1 VFKIGIA
8 SHAQLSIFGTTVRG
22 PGENLGVGDAGVG
35 IKWRLLD
42 DAPVVGDFA
51 VLPAVKFPTAS
62 GDRGSGTTDASLLL
76 ISSHQIGPVAVDLNL
91 GATRRSGDG
100 TVVPRTGGVWT
111 ASFGFPISGPLG
123 ATLEVFG
130 SRRTTGPAGSLGT
143 SAFLIGPTYLL
154 REWLAFDAGAIIPL
168 GGPQPHA
175 LYTGFVWNVGC
186 ALPRRRC
193 G

>member
-1 VFKIGIA
+1 
-8 SHAQLSIFGTTVRG
+8 LL
-22 PGENLGVGDAGVG
+22 NLILDTALPNGSFAVGDLNVGV
-35 IKWRLLD
+35 KLRLVEDNPIL
-42 DAPVVGDFA
+42 GDFA
-51 VLPAVKFPTAS
+51 ILPAIKLPTAS
-62 GDRGSGTTDASLLL
+62 LRGGTGTTDFSLLL

-143 SAFLIGPTYLL
+143 SALLIGPTYLL